1 MSCRRST
8 GQQDRHW
15 ANSSMAGVMTGW
27 RKSEGGKTMVHRR
40 RRRRELGGGQEGS
53 AEIERE
59 AEYGEGDGGGGG
71 VGGAGC

>member
-53 AEIERE
+53 AEIE
-59 AEYGEGDGGGGG
+59 GDGGGGG